1 MSKKQKLLQK
11 LLRKPKDLRFEEL
24 ERIIIMF
31 GYRLDR
37 SKGSHFSY
45 LKDGRYPLVIP
56 KHSPVKRNYIN
67 DVLNAIEDDIEE
79 FL

>member
-1 MSKKQKLLQK
+1 MSKKQKLLKK

-24 ERIIIMF
+24 ERIILMC

-45 LKDGRYPLVIP
+45 VREGHLPLIIP
-56 KHSPVKRNYIN
+56 RNSPVKSCYIKM
-67 DVLNAIEDDIEE
+67 VLNAIEDDIEE